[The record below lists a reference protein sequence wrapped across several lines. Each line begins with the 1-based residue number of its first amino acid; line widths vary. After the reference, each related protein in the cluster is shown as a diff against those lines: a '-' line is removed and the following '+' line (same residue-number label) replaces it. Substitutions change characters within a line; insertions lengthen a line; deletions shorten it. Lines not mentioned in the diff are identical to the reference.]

1 MIQMNVKGLAF
12 QQFRS
17 QLIYEFD
24 EERWNNYF
32 EILKESNPFF
42 QQGVIATTNIPL
54 EEYKPMIFFFF
65 INLWMGK
72 VIEGKREE
80 NKSQIHFT
88 IGVL

>member
-1 MIQMNVKGLAF
+1 MNVKGLAF

-54 EEYKPMIFFFF
+54 EEYITFLDTMLKTSIKTMR
-65 INLWMGK
+65 K
-72 VIEGKREE
+72 C
-80 NKSQIHFT
+80 
-88 IGVL
+88 IGY